1 MSSRC
6 RRLNAPPPA
15 KRGLSI
21 ARFGP
26 GVTAPV
32 AVLLERLS
40 ALEPLL
46 EQLGRK
52 LSDIDDT

>member
-1 MSSRC
+1 LPLRAEAALE
-6 RRLNAPPPA
+6 R
-15 KRGLSI
+15 I